1 MDMTVAVWM
10 VRCIDVRE
18 VINMTRH
25 TDDYALKQIVDELLT
40 NDKYR
45 LTWEYNYPI
54 LTIDIGRKDE

>member
-1 MDMTVAVWM
+1 MTLAVWM
-10 VRCIDVRE
+10 VRCIDARE

-45 LTWEYNYPI
+45 LTWEYNYPT
-54 LTIDIGRKDE
+54 LKIDIGRKDE